1 MLGSDGSLGYHQGL
15 LFVLTLGQRL
25 IECLQNGNGMQ
36 VNRGWNASKLEM
48 KCKQTRNE
56 IQANQK
62 PWEWTS
68 LMSISDKLQLR
79 KRAIIETINDELKNM
94 VQVE

>member
-1 MLGSDGSLGYHQGL
+1 MSANRGEKQTATKRPFL
-15 LFVLTLGQRL
+15 LR

-62 PWEWTS
+62 PWEWTP
-68 LMSISDKLQLR
+68 LMSISGKLLIR
-79 KRAIIETINDELKNM
+79 KRAIIEIINDELKNLA
-94 VQVE
+94 QVE

>member
-1 MLGSDGSLGYHQGL
+1 MLGSDGSLGCHQGL
-15 LFVLTLGQRL
+15 LLVLTLGQRL

-48 KCKQTRNE
+48 KYKQTRNE

-68 LMSISDKLQLR
+68 LTSISDKLQLR

>member
-1 MLGSDGSLGYHQGL
+1 ML
-15 LFVLTLGQRL
+15 R

-36 VNRGWNASKLEM
+36 VNCGWNASKLET
-48 KCKQTRNE
+48 KYKQSRNE

-68 LMSISDKLQLR
+68 LMSISDKLLIR
-79 KRAIIETINDELKNM
+79 KRAIIEMINDELKNL

>member
-1 MLGSDGSLGYHQGL
+1 
-15 LFVLTLGQRL
+15 
-25 IECLQNGNGMQ
+25 
-36 VNRGWNASKLEM
+36 M
-48 KCKQTRNE
+48 KYKQTRNE

-94 VQVE
+94 VQVEHPDTDALTIS